1 MKKTTNKRFEELPEG
16 EFKTLVS
23 IVCKHYNAD
32 PDFVLGGNHQHS
44 STTPRNIIATLWS
57 RAATLRETSELVGWK
72 SPQQV
77 CHARLR
83 VAAMSERPSHAYRLR
98 AILDDVSKLVPCLV
112 ADEYAPNNSLE
123 NTNQQ

>member
-1 MKKTTNKRFEELPEG
+1 MKKTTNKRFDELQEG
-16 EFKTLVS
+16 QFKTLVS
-23 IVCKHYNAD
+23 IVCKHYEAD

-57 RAATLRETSELVGWK
+57 RAATLRETSELLGWK

-112 ADEYAPNNSLE
+112 AEEYTPNNALE
-123 NTNQQ
+123 DATK

>member
-1 MKKTTNKRFEELPEG
+1 MKKTTKRFDELQEG
-16 EFKTLVS
+16 QFKTLVS
-23 IVCKHYNAD
+23 IVCKHYEAD

-57 RAATLRETSELVGWK
+57 RAATLRETSELLGWK

-112 ADEYAPNNSLE
+112 ADEY
-123 NTNQQ
+123 TNKSIEDATK

>member
-1 MKKTTNKRFEELPEG
+1 MKKTQNKRFDELPDG
-16 EFKTLVS
+16 QFKTLVG
-23 IVCKHYNAD
+23 IVCKHYEAD
-32 PDFVLGGNHQHS
+32 PDFVLSGNHQHS

-57 RAATLRETSELVGWK
+57 RAATLRETSELLGWK

-83 VAAMSERPSHAYRLR
+83 VAALSERPSHAYRLR

-112 ADEYAPNNSLE
+112 AEEYTPNNSLE
-123 NTNQQ
+123 DANK